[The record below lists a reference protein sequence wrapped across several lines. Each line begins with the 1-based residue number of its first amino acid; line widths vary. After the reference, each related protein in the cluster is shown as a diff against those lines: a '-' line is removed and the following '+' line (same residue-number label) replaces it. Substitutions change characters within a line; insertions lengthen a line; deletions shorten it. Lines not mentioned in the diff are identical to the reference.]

1 MRTTSRLY
9 HQILP
14 LLSIVL
20 ILWID
25 LGSDIAPGISIVFK
39 YAELD
44 IMVRHQRNAKWY
56 NISNS
61 KIIRCSYVD
70 DAALLG
76 PSHPDIK
83 DKTVSLTSLKNGI
96 VLTISEFFHALL

>member
-20 ILWID
+20 ILCID
-25 LGSDIAPGISIVFK
+25 LGSDIAPGISIVYK

-56 NISNS
+56 NISNA
-61 KIIRCSYVD
+61 KIIGCSYVD
-70 DAALLG
+70 DAALPG
-76 PSHPDIK
+76 PSHQDVK
-83 DKTVSLTSLKNGI
+83 DEAVSLT
-96 VLTISEFFHALL
+96 